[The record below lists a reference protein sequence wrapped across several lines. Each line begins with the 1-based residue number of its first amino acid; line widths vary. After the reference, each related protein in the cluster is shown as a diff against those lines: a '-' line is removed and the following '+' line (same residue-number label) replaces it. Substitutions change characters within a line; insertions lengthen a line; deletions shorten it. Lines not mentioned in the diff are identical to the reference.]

1 MESSALLNPGDSPHR
16 AQPVGVRRLNHIPLY
31 IIGALSCV
39 VLVLVAM
46 VAIEKGKPMPGSPV
60 DHGGGTDVYA
70 QQIAGDRGGYL
81 PALRTPTPA
90 PITPPVATATP
101 APPPADNTELVA
113 RKKAF
118 YDALFAT
125 SAVPDQMVDKMTAQ
139 REQALSAADAAKA
152 VKADPNNLGGAT
164 PGEITEME
172 HKAALAALPPHPN
185 SLTTSTGPKD
195 RWTLNTRLE
204 KPPTPYILRTGW
216 VIPALLLSAMESEL
230 PGTITAQV
238 AQDVYDTPTGKYLLI
253 PQGSRLVGEYANSI
267 EYGQSRIFV
276 AWQRIIFPNGD
287 ALDIGAMPGADAQ
300 GEAGFHD
307 QVNNHFLR
315 VFGSALLMSA
325 ITGGISLSQ
334 PNQNNESAPNA
345 GSVLSA
351 ALGQQ
356 LGAATSALLERNLSI
371 PPSLKIRQAYS
382 FNVVVVKDLAFEGP
396 YVVPNY

>member
-1 MESSALLNPGDSPHR
+1 MESSSVLNPGDSPHR

-31 IIGALSCV
+31 IIGALACV

-46 VAIEKGKPMPGSPV
+46 VAIEKGKPMPRSPL

-70 QQIAGDRGGYL
+70 QQIVGDRVGYL

-90 PITPPVATATP
+90 PITPPVVTATP
-101 APPPADNTELVA
+101 APVPDDIELKA
-113 RKKAF
+113 RRAAF
-118 YDALFAT
+118 YQALFAQT
-125 SAVPDQMVDKMTAQ
+125 AVPDNLFEKQSSQQT
-139 REQALSAADAAKA
+139 KA
-152 VKADPNNLGGAT
+152 VKADPVEPPSSDINQLGPNFPT
-164 PGEITEME
+164 PAPTPPNPN
-172 HKAALAALPPHPN
+172 ALSAY
-185 SLTTSTGPKD
+185 TGPKD
-195 RWTLNTRLE
+195 RWNLNTRLE

-230 PGTITAQV
+230 SGTITAQV
-238 AQDVYDTPTGKYLLI
+238 SQDVYDTPLGKYLLI
-253 PQGSRLVGEYANSI
+253 PQGSRLVGEYANAI

-287 ALDIGAMPGADAQ
+287 ALDIGAMPGVDAQ

-325 ITGGISLSQ
+325 ITGGIAISQ

-345 GSVLSA
+345 GSTLSA

-371 PPSLKIRQAYS
+371 QPTLKIRQAYS
-382 FNVVVVKDLAFEGP
+382 FNVVVVKDLTFERP

>member
-1 MESSALLNPGDSPHR
+1 VENSASLLTPGESPHR

-46 VAIEKGKPMPGSPV
+46 VAIEKGKPMPRSPV

-70 QQIAGDRGGYL
+70 QQIAGDRVGYL
-81 PALRTPTPA
+81 PAIRTPTPA
-90 PITPPVATATP
+90 PITPPVARPTPAATP
-101 APPPADNTELVA
+101 DDTELKA
-113 RKKAF
+113 RRAAL
-118 YDALFAT
+118 YQALFAQT
-125 SAVPDQMVDKMTAQ
+125 AVPDNLFEKQSSQQTKV
-139 REQALSAADAAKA
+139 
-152 VKADPNNLGGAT
+152 VKADPVEPPPSDINQLGPNFPT
-164 PGEITEME
+164 PAPTPPNPN
-172 HKAALAALPPHPN
+172 AL
-185 SLTTSTGPKD
+185 STYSGPKD
-195 RWTLNTRLE
+195 RWSLNTRLE

-216 VIPALLLSAMESEL
+216 VIPALLLTGMESEL
-230 PGTITAQV
+230 PGTVIAQV
-238 AQDVYDTPTGKYLLI
+238 SQDVYDTPLGRYLLI
-253 PQGSRLVGEYANSI
+253 PQGSRLVGEYANAI

-287 ALDIGAMPGADAQ
+287 ALDIGAMPGADGQ
-300 GEAGFHD
+300 GEAGFPD
-307 QVNNHFLR
+307 TVNNHFLR
-315 VFGSALLMSA
+315 MFGSALLMSA

-345 GSVLSA
+345 GSTLSA

-371 PPSLKIRQAYS
+371 PPTLKIRQAYS
-382 FNVVVVKDLAFEGP
+382 FNVVVVKDLTFDRP